1 MKLDARLVSVGLAAG
16 LALCVTPARAG
27 EYWLSAEIEGAANT
41 RSAAVV
47 AMAPAGA
54 ESPDTPPPLAGH
66 VVGKVAD
73 LPAALAWVDR
83 WAFSGATL
91 PTHDVRDLSL
101 GPAPVP
107 GGELVSSFGTFL
119 QALVIDEVDEDGG
132 TRGFRWPTPAPDLPE
147 RWVPAAVMS
156 QRAPLF
162 AAPSPIL
169 PPFAESHDTVL
180 RSDDV
185 YYLGVVDRCEASSGL
200 RRCLRWAQVLVH
212 GHGRW
217 RGGYLPAAQIATIDG
232 WVRAP
237 AGLPRVHAIRAATA
251 GDDALF
257 VLLIRTKDYDLHR
270 TVIRLP
276 LVGDAFP
283 EIDVT
288 LEGAEAV
295 ITSAG
300 EEVARRSLTA
310 SVDARH

>member
-1 MKLDARLVSVGLAAG
+1 MNLRSALASFGFAASF
-16 LALCVTPARAG
+16 ALGVTPARAG

-47 AMAPAGA
+47 AMSPGGTEA
-54 ESPDTPPPLAGH
+54 PDTPPPLAGH

-73 LPAALAWVDR
+73 LPAALAWIDR
-83 WAFSGATL
+83 WAFSGAPL
-91 PTHDVRDLSL
+91 PASEARGLNL

-119 QALVIDEVDEDGG
+119 LALVIDEVDEDGS
-132 TRGFRWPTPAPDLPE
+132 TRGFRWPKPAPELPE
-147 RWVPAAVMS
+147 RWVPAAIMS

-162 AAPSPIL
+162 AAPSPTL
-169 PPFAESHDTVL
+169 PPFAESHDVVV

-185 YYLGVVDRCEASSGL
+185 YLLGVVDRCEEKSGP
-200 RRCLRWAQVLVH
+200 RRCLRWAQVLAH

-217 RGGYLPAAQIATIDG
+217 RGGYLPAAQLATIDG

-251 GDDALF
+251 GDDAIF
-257 VLLIRTKDYDLHR
+257 VLMIRTRDYDLHR

-276 LVGDAFP
+276 LAGDAFP
-283 EIDVT
+283 EIEVT

-295 ITSAG
+295 IASGG
-300 EEVARRSLTA
+300 EEITRRSLTA
-310 SVDARH
+310 SVDARQ